1 MAPKLPVAP
10 RPFRIFALPLA
21 RLPPPSSTKPAP
33 STSGRDSITAAAA
46 PPTSPLE
53 SVPESVL
60 KSSSSTSPSPSASTA
75 TSTSSTGS
83 GSGSGSAKT
92 PLMLFH
98 TSQPDPL
105 EGAGSKSQQLASKA
119 LTKASDTWL
128 KLGQKPKDSWTYW
141 FYAKGE
147 KLMDRIEYE
156 EWALKA
162 VKENEGVKV
171 DKDGNILSEK
181 IEIPLLRPA
190 LSDTSLPPLIPKL
203 HRLLI
208 HRIPYHRK
216 MMWRSLIFTPVTWP
230 FAIIPV
236 IPNFPFFY
244 VLWRAW
250 SHYKA
255 WRGALY
261 LEILLKNGLIVEK
274 EDKQLTEI
282 YAKKAVSS
290 LEEGGENR
298 APDETTSKA
307 EDGSAVKLGS
317 LGTGVAASS
326 SEPTASSDSKN
337 LTPQAKGETV
347 GSPDGTATPS
357 SMVHQSSSS
366 STSSSSS
373 SSTASSSSSE
383 NEKKTSTAK
392 TGTIEQPFPA
402 PAPGP
407 ITSKAH
413 HKSLLLSPSH
423 IPLLAKTF
431 NLRPNEI
438 VDITRALEQADFRAR
453 KSDKEKAEKEQQ
465 EGQGGDGKG
474 QSGTGAGEE
483 GKGTEWRGNLHR

>member
-1 MAPKLPVAP
+1 MAPKLPVGPP
-10 RPFRIFALPLA
+10 RPFRILALPLA
-21 RLPPPSSTKPAP
+21 RLPRPSSTTPAP
-33 STSGRDSITAAAA
+33 PTSGSSSLTAAAA

-53 SVPESVL
+53 SVPESVSAL
-60 KSSSSTSPSPSASTA
+60 KPSSSPSTTDPAST
-75 TSTSSTGS
+75 TS

-92 PLMLFH
+92 PLLLFH
-98 TSQPDPL
+98 TSQPDPI
-105 EGAGSKSQQLASKA
+105 EVAGQRSQQLVSKA

-181 IEIPLLRPA
+181 IEIPLLRPT
-190 LSDTSLPPLIPKL
+190 LSDTALPPLLPKL

-282 YAKKAVSS
+282 YAKKAVSI
-290 LEEGGENR
+290 LEDGAENR
-298 APDETTSKA
+298 APDQTSSKA
-307 EDGSAVKLGS
+307 EDGSSVKLGS
-317 LGTGVAASS
+317 LGTTSSTSSTTSPAPAAG
-326 SEPTASSDSKN
+326 SKELN
-337 LTPQAKGETV
+337 AQAKGETV

-357 SMVHQSSSS
+357 SMVHKPSSASA
-366 STSSSSS
+366 
-373 SSTASSSSSE
+373 TASSSSASSE
-383 NEKKTSTAK
+383 STHSSK
-392 TGTIEQPFPA
+392 TGTIEQPYPA

-413 HKSLLLSPSH
+413 HPSLLLSPSH

-453 KSDKEKAEKEQQ
+453 KSDKDRAEKEKDDKAQK
-465 EGQGGDGKG
+465 EQGGDK
-474 QSGTGAGEE
+474 AGNKADEGE

>member
-1 MAPKLPVAP
+1 MAPKLPVSSS

-21 RLPPPSSTKPAP
+21 RLPPPSSSRPANP
-33 STSGRDSITAAAA
+33 STSSSSSSITAAAA

-60 KSSSSTSPSPSASTA
+60 KRHPSSSSSASASTSA
-75 TSTSSTGS
+75 SSSDTTAS
-83 GSGSGSAKT
+83 SGSAKT
-92 PLMLFH
+92 PLLLFH
-98 TSQPDPL
+98 TSQPDPT
-105 EGAGSKSQQLASKA
+105 EATGNKSQQLASKA
-119 LTKASDTWL
+119 LAKASDTWL

-171 DKDGNILSEK
+171 DKDGKIVSDR

-190 LSDTSLPPLIPKL
+190 LSDTTLPPLLPKL

-274 EDKQLTEI
+274 EDKQLSEI
-282 YAKKAVSS
+282 YAKKAVSL
-290 LEEGGENR
+290 LEEGAENH
-298 APDETTSKA
+298 APDETTSRA
-307 EDGSAVKLGS
+307 EDGSSVKLGS
-317 LGTGVAASS
+317 LAT
-326 SEPTASSDSKN
+326 SSDSQQQPSVVDGSKELN
-337 LTPQAKGETV
+337 AQAKGETV
-347 GSPDGTATPS
+347 GSADGTATPS
-357 SMVHQSSSS
+357 SMVHQPSSSPAS
-366 STSSSSS
+366 ASATSSSSS
-373 SSTASSSSSE
+373 SE
-383 NEKKTSTAK
+383 KTSSAK
-392 TGTIEQPFPA
+392 TGTIEQPYPS

-431 NLRPNEI
+431 NLRPNEV

-453 KSDKEKAEKEQQ
+453 KSDKEKAEKQATEQEQQ
-465 EGQGGDGKG
+465 QQQQHAVGKAEGH
-474 QSGTGAGEE
+474 